1 MIKAGACYLEH
12 VCIAVVGVLHHHR
25 LGSRQSVRD
34 AVLVFVAYGLE
45 RQKEEIR
52 SATKAESNP
61 SLKMQK
67 TELSMFSIK
76 NTSDISPMILAENNR
91 CTREGW
97 RCVIINWINVLFGQ
111 LGPHTGLKR
120 TIALPDCS

>member
-52 SATKAESNP
+52 SAPKAESNP
-61 SLKMQK
+61 SL
-67 TELSMFSIK
+67 
-76 NTSDISPMILAENNR
+76 
-91 CTREGW
+91 
-97 RCVIINWINVLFGQ
+97 
-111 LGPHTGLKR
+111 
-120 TIALPDCS
+120 

>member
-45 RQKEEIR
+45 RQKEEIK

-76 NTSDISPMILAENNR
+76 NTADISSMILAENNR
-91 CTREGW
+91 CTQKGGD
-97 RCVIINWINVLFGQ
+97 V
-111 LGPHTGLKR
+111 
-120 TIALPDCS
+120 